1 MAGLQYDTYA
11 MKMWE
16 KQARKPVEK
25 TADRIQYERH
35 LLGCALPCEPQ
46 GRSPLAVLVGYI
58 WSISGASVQYI
69 LRKGGRDMQ

>member
-35 LLGCALPCEPQ
+35 LLGCALPCEP
-46 GRSPLAVLVGYI
+46 
-58 WSISGASVQYI
+58 
-69 LRKGGRDMQ
+69 